1 MANKQPRRSGYRPR
15 VAGTRRSGD
24 ATETTGAETTGAEA
38 TGAEATGA
46 EATGAEA
53 TGAEATGAE
62 ATGAGAVESATDV
75 EETPTEITEVI
86 EKSAED
92 SDNSTDPDS
101 TDPDSTGSESVDH
114 GTTDS
119 GASESDGAE
128 SDSAES
134 DGPEPVGLSLT
145 KSDKDSGDIE
155 PDASVSGDAASGD
168 ADPDEPAT
176 GRPVPTGKTRTVSR
190 VSTIRPQARP
200 AAPSSSRSAR
210 PAKARRTR
218 RPSGSGPFSTRLI
231 AILAGVAAVL
241 AVVAVI
247 LGFHPGVSIGANRA
261 FLDQT
266 ATTDLTAQAQT
277 KVCTAIAADGT
288 KVDQWAGKAR
298 AVLTGQALKEFND
311 YLPTQKQ
318 LLDQTKAVAECRVD
332 AIGVRDLT
340 GNGDGATAVVLANLV
355 VSESVNGQATNSGTP
370 RTQLHMVKQG
380 DQWLISQVEA
390 V

>member
-1 MANKQPRRSGYRPR
+1 MANKQPRRPGYRPK
-15 VAGTRRSGD
+15 VAGTRRPTD
-24 ATETTGAETTGAEA
+24 AADTTAADTTAADTTAAEKTVPAKAVPEA
-38 TGAEATGA
+38 
-46 EATGAEA
+46 
-53 TGAEATGAE
+53 
-62 ATGAGAVESATDV
+62 AVESTTDV
-75 EETPTEITEVI
+75 AETQAEITEVI
-86 EKSAED
+86 EQPAGSG
-92 SDNSTDPDS
+92 
-101 TDPDSTGSESVDH
+101 DPDSTGD
-114 GTTDS
+114 
-119 GASESDGAE
+119 AE
-128 SDSAES
+128 LSSKI
-134 DGPEPVGLSLT
+134 SLT
-145 KSDKDSGDIE
+145 KPDNGSGDVD
-155 PDASVSGDAASGD
+155 DAGAADTGADDADADAGD
-168 ADPDEPAT
+168 ADTDDVESDEAT
-176 GRPVPTGKTRTVSR
+176 AGRPAPTGKTRTVAR
-190 VSTIRPQARP
+190 VSTIKPQARP
-200 AAPSSSRSAR
+200 AAASRSTR
-210 PAKARRTR
+210 PARAP
-218 RPSGSGPFSTRLI
+218 RPGRASGSGLFSTRLI

-247 LGFHPGVSIGANRA
+247 LGFHPGVTIGENKA
-261 FLDQT
+261 FIDQT

-288 KVDQWAGKAR
+288 KVDQWAGQAR

-332 AIGVRDLT
+332 VIGVRDLT